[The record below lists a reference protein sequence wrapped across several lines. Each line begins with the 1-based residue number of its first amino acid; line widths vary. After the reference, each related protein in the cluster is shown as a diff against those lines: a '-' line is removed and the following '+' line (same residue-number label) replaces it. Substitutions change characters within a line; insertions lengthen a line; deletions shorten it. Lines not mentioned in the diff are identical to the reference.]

1 MIDTNETTNLARENR
16 QAAYAAAT
24 LWNSVSESN
33 TQNKANDIQP
43 DWETLLSI
51 PDWCFWPE
59 DKRYALASTAG
70 ALFLAPV
77 LRLWIDAKRIRAA
90 RQILGDSLFD
100 AVMQYK
106 NLPQVVKQPSQ
117 KIPVKV
123 LFLSTGS
130 SVLLGSLNPV
140 LQQQLASLLP
150 PPGEPLQHKV
160 AQQLADEAQTLLL
173 RLTAE
178 YIAAQ
183 EQEEVAR

>member
-1 MIDTNETTNLARENR
+1 MTDINNPVDLARENR
-16 QAAYAAAT
+16 AAAYAAAT
-24 LWNSVSESN
+24 LWDSLSKHDNV
-33 TQNKANDIQP
+33 DIQQP

-59 DKRYALASTAG
+59 DKRHALASTAG

-77 LRLWIDAKRIRAA
+77 LRLWIDAKRIISA

-100 AVMQYK
+100 AIMQYQT
-106 NLPQVVKQPSQ
+106 LPQVVKQPSQ

-130 SVLLGSLNPV
+130 SVLLGSLTPA
-140 LQQQLASLLP
+140 LQQRLASLLP
-150 PPGEPLQHKV
+150 PPAEPLQHAL
-160 AQQLADEAQTLLL
+160 AQQLAAEAQSLLL

-178 YIAAQ
+178 YIATQ
-183 EQEEVAR
+183 EQEVVTQ